1 LKLYVTDF
9 SPYARMARVVVI
21 EKGLE
26 GRVEIV
32 AAQTRQPDSPYYG
45 VNPSGRVPYLVRD
58 DGVGMEESTLVCAYL
73 DHLDG
78 RPAFALPAGDAA
90 WEARRLEAQAR
101 SLLDGLAVWAREIAR
116 PQGERSP
123 TILRHE
129 ASRSARMTDLWERQI
144 DHPLMHGPL
153 NMAQITLACALGFD
167 PRVPDH
173 RWRPGHPKLCDWF
186 GPIAARPSFVATA
199 PTAPR

>member
-1 LKLYVTDF
+1 MKLYVTDF
-9 SPYARMARVVVI
+9 SPYARMARIVLI
-21 EKGLE
+21 EKGLAS
-26 GRVEIV
+26 RVEIV

-45 VNPSGRVPYLVRD
+45 VNPSGRVPYLVRN
-58 DGVGMEESTLVCAYL
+58 DGVGMEESTLICAYL

-78 RPAFALPAGDAA
+78 SPAFALPAGDVA
-90 WEARRLEAQAR
+90 WDARRLEAQAR

-129 ASRSARMTDLWERQI
+129 ANRSARMADLWERQI

-167 PRVPDH
+167 TRIPDH

-186 GPIAARPSFVATA
+186 GPISTRPSFAATA
-199 PTAPR
+199 PPVHH